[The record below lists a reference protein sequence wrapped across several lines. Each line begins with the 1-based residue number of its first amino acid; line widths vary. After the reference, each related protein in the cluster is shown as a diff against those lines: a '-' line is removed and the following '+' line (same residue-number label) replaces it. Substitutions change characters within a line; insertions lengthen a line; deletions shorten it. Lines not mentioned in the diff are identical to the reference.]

1 MDNTEETGEQNIVNI
16 DSSSTGTDT
25 SNGFPEVT
33 PAPRQSLPK
42 VRKAQM
48 QEQEIAALQA
58 QLRAKEHAEQD
69 IATLQAQ
76 LQAREHELA
85 LTQRQV
91 FDIMT
96 QSSSPGLSFPEHA
109 PYISFTMEE
118 KVQQLQAEKARR
130 DKELNEAIQYLEVK
144 RLTEAT
150 PRRSLETPGPHRLHE
165 KVQLQEDT
173 LLQQRI

>member
-1 MDNTEETGEQNIVNI
+1 MDNTEETGEQKIVNI

-69 IATLQAQ
+69 IAALQAQ
-76 LQAREHELA
+76 LQA
-85 LTQRQV
+85 
-91 FDIMT
+91 
-96 QSSSPGLSFPEHA
+96 
-109 PYISFTMEE
+109 
-118 KVQQLQAEKARR
+118 
-130 DKELNEAIQYLEVK
+130 
-144 RLTEAT
+144 
-150 PRRSLETPGPHRLHE
+150 
-165 KVQLQEDT
+165 
-173 LLQQRI
+173 